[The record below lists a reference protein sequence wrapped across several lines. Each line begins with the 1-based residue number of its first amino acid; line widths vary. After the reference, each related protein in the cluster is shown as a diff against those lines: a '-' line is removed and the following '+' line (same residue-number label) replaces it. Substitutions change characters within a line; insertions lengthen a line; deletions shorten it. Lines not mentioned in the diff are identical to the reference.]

1 MRRPIAGA
9 VAAASAFTLIGCAAP
24 ETTGSTPIPFET
36 SGPSG
41 SLTGTRLLAEA
52 GTCYEGNRP
61 STVTIDTAQLTHL
74 LAEYRYGTLPDPVL
88 LYAGSYPSAA
98 VAKVTLGP
106 DGLQYTDETGGRLS
120 EFVDAERLLGA
131 LVCSKELLA
140 AALQE
145 EGELHVRA
153 FKERNGDEYNRS
165 GLDDFVYNP
174 DSSTIYGFL
183 PAGQVIEQETLL
195 VQYRH
200 ELLHAALNKGGWSA
214 NLQPEQRQIVER
226 ACTIIRQSAVRQA
239 AQHAG
244 NIIQNLRTLQSQIEP
259 QYRGAFDTVIQ
270 AIQQGTFD
278 QLPTEDRRD
287 GLVSACHVQSPMH
300 AVRQVVLANGGDA
313 QAYAEAVRALDY
325 TVAAGVHD
333 AWYDIIEE
341 LTIYSLF
348 KEGNIMGGGLSN
360 NEFGHPQDNSD
371 ELLAT
376 FLNAILSFPDRAT
389 SISAQLTAEERH
401 AVLDIAQAAIVTI
414 KHNYPNDTVLA
425 EWLDA
430 RYALFVSKFQTQG

>member
-1 MRRPIAGA
+1 M
-9 VAAASAFTLIGCAAP
+9 
-24 ETTGSTPIPFET
+24 
-36 SGPSG
+36 
-41 SLTGTRLLAEA
+41 
-52 GTCYEGNRP
+52 
-61 STVTIDTAQLTHL
+61 
-74 LAEYRYGTLPDPVL
+74 
-88 LYAGSYPSAA
+88 
-98 VAKVTLGP
+98 
-106 DGLQYTDETGGRLS
+106 
-120 EFVDAERLLGA
+120 
-131 LVCSKELLA
+131 LA
-140 AALQE
+140 AALQA
-145 EGELHVRA
+145 GALHDVQVRI
-153 FKERNGDEYNRS
+153 FETWNGGRYNRS
-165 GLDDFVYNP
+165 GLEDFVYNP
-174 DSSTIYGFL
+174 DRSTIYGFL

-226 ACTIIRQSAVRQA
+226 ACTTIRQSAVRQA

-244 NIIQNLRTLQSQIEP
+244 NIVQNLRTLQSQIEP
-259 QYRGAFDTVIQ
+259 QYRGAFDMVIQ
-270 AIQQGTFD
+270 AMQQGTFD
-278 QLPTEDRRD
+278 QLPTEDRGD
-287 GLVSACHVQSPMH
+287 GLVSECYVQPPLY

-313 QAYAEAVRALDY
+313 QAYAEAVGALDY
-325 TVAAGVHD
+325 TIAADVHD
-333 AWYDIIEE
+333 DWYDIIEE

-371 ELLAT
+371 ELLTT
-376 FLNAILSFPDRAT
+376 FLNVILSFPDRAA
-389 SISAQLTAEERH
+389 SISAHLTAEKRR